1 MDIFVG
7 RLQHPGHQDYEFL
20 KADLSIFI
28 GIQLLEYLVN
38 GRLIFGVLGEKKA
51 GVVSST
57 FLQASHPSE
66 LSSGQPGKS
75 NS

>member
-1 MDIFVG
+1 MDIVVG

-38 GRLIFGVLGEKKA
+38 GRLILGVLGEKKA

-57 FLQASHPSE
+57 FFRPHIPQ
-66 LSSGQPGKS
+66 
-75 NS
+75 NSAHGS